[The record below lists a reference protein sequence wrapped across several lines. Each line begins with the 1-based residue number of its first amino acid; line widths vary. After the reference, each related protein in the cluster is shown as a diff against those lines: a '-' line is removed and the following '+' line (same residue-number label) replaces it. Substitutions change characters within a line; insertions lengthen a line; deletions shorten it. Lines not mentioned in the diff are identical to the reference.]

1 VCLFWNSTAM
11 MMRIAIYIYIKLSI
25 DFPLAQSSEVLSQIV
40 WDQRIIH
47 FNLQMKHASTTINY
61 SNYLYSVQTWHCT
74 WSHINDL

>member
-1 VCLFWNSTAM
+1 M
-11 MMRIAIYIYIKLSI
+11 YIKLNTVFSS
-25 DFPLAQSSEVLSQIV
+25 AQNPQVFFQIV
-40 WDQRIIH
+40 TDQLIIH